1 MLLVPLHFF
10 CNWFRFCLISCT
22 CWSWF
27 KVSSTLNVQQANH
40 LQDAWVGSRRSKF
53 LIWTNLR
60 IPTFRGS
67 FFKRRALP
75 WNEIHLEAFIKDGLQ
90 NFKCRACKGKGK
102 KVLIMGLVP
111 PRNPI
116 QFQFTLSLSQ
126 NGQDMTRQQKRKL
139 GSEMLNFFKLVSY
152 GSLVFLWKL
161 SRMSHAKQ
169 TWRMNTVP
177 F

>member
-1 MLLVPLHFF
+1 MFAFLFIF
-10 CNWFRFCLISCT
+10 CNWFRFCVISST

-27 KVSSTLNVQQANH
+27 KVLQLLTCTSEPSSRCL
-40 LQDAWVGSRRSKF
+40 VGSRRSKF

-75 WNEIHLEAFIKDGLQ
+75 WNEMHLETFIKDGLQ

>member
-1 MLLVPLHFF
+1 MLI
-10 CNWFRFCLISCT
+10 LIQG
-22 CWSWF
+22 
-27 KVSSTLNVQQANH
+27 SSTLNLH
-40 LQDAWVGSRRSKF
+40 KRTIFKMPCWLSRSPF

-75 WNEIHLEAFIKDGLQ
+75 WNEMHLEAFIEDGLQ

-126 NGQDMTRQQKRKL
+126 NGQDMTRQQKSKP
-139 GSEMLNFFKLVSY
+139 GSEMLNFFKL
-152 GSLVFLWKL
+152 L
-161 SRMSHAKQ
+161 S
-169 TWRMNTVP
+169 
-177 F
+177 